1 MATQN
6 INIGINVSDNGTAKK
21 TVKSFQEITQ
31 AATQA
36 QSAAAGISAA
46 PVKSTLSPGGTP
58 GSRRASEPAGSQ
70 QMMSGQDYGSA
81 RGSAGLTGASARD
94 FANQAQ
100 GLGGLVRLYATYAAN
115 VFAVSAAFRA
125 LSDAMDTAN
134 MIKGLDQ
141 LGASSGVALGS
152 LSKRLASATD
162 NAISLREAMAATVK
176 ASSSG
181 MNSDQI
187 LRMGTVAKQASIA
200 LGVDMADAISRISR
214 GITKL
219 EPELL
224 DELGLFTKTGKA
236 AEDYAK
242 SVGKSVTEL
251 TDFERRQAFANAV
264 LAEGEKKFGEIDA
277 KANSY
282 TVLLASI
289 KDASFSALNALNT
302 VLGPVIGLLSQSP
315 GALIAGMVGLATVVI
330 KQAVPALGQLR
341 ENLERVAEASASDAY
356 DKAAKAQATL
366 SKALD
371 LELQKVEQGADAK
384 SAIVER
390 SQAELAKARFD
401 GLKNAVEV
409 EKLLN
414 STVQELREEDFAAAS
429 EVARQ
434 KEEDAKRWSQ
444 SASKSW
450 QARGAAAQEEANIT
464 RQLVKEVREHKVAE
478 ETLTAAKEKAEKTV
492 RSGAAAYTVLGQNL
506 RLAEAANTQSVKK
519 SIVSNAAYNASLIGL
534 RGSAVLLKNEID
546 NSGLALTRMG
556 AAALYARGGIAIL
569 TGAIATMGAAI
580 TKALNVVGILVT
592 VFSLLDTFAGSKK
605 VSQAMKDLSDNID
618 IANSSAKTFT
628 DTVSASYKGNML
640 AVASLEAQSTALNE
654 VSVSLTKAAE
664 ASIKAQKSLAQ
675 GSWYDKTIEFF
686 KDAVGFGIG
695 DKFQET
701 LGESITASVEGLAN
715 SPQGDAVKQKFADI
729 FKIDPKATDFEK
741 QLKAKIKALDVAPDS
756 AQAKQSIAYLTELGL
771 KAGIAT
777 SRAREF
783 KDALDASV
791 TATKSLADTYK
802 VTSPI
807 TTFVETSLASLKK
820 LDLNLQEP
828 EVESFAQNLL
838 DLSEKLAANP
848 IFGPQQ
854 SAYLTN
860 YSKQIEKLN
869 TELTDSK
876 KQLKDL
882 QELETPSKTVD
893 RAQLRSQLVATSA
906 AEGKPLSIIEAD
918 KVVSGMVKAMDASY
932 NAAIANTKN
941 VIKASETGLRSIGA
955 KFKDSIES
963 GAKYN
968 LDLLIAQLQ
977 QTLAEGSTKFV
988 QGILSSLSAKGIVG
1002 AAALESKL
1010 KQQELDAQ
1018 KTTVLTMRDL
1028 IAAMQINSA
1037 AVAKASAQ
1045 TEKQAADKAY
1055 YELPATA
1062 STDDRNKAISRVVSA
1077 NVDLDQTTKQY
1088 DLITKAVKNP
1098 ITALKGLRNEF
1109 GVIGESVRTNVMA
1122 FAQSMS
1128 GFAAQIQKFSSE
1140 QEQLDLNA
1148 QVKTAEEYYTAQENI
1163 LNARKQ
1169 TLETDT
1175 KAVQL
1180 NVQNK
1185 SLTEAQAAAQEDS
1198 LKTQAAQLS
1207 YEESI
1212 VKTAKEYVAS
1222 SVLID
1227 ALEKKAVATKDK
1239 GLLAL
1244 VASAEQTRDTAY
1256 NTGVINALKQ
1266 KGVDIDK
1273 IGADRRAKT
1282 LQKELSEIS
1291 KSYELTKALAQLENT
1306 KNDIALE
1313 QASKEL
1319 ELYSEAYGLS
1329 QSYVITQRAAL
1340 ELESERLA
1348 LTTAITQAEQ
1358 AMIVRKQ
1365 EADAQKKAL
1374 GASASAEALAQIDA
1388 ETTRQQALSN
1398 IAVAGLS
1405 LQYSNKVA
1413 ILDKTR
1419 EINLE
1424 QAHYNELLNTT
1435 NSFATQ
1441 LGSVFKNLGTELGN
1455 AVKAMVDFSVTT
1467 EKNAKAEIKLEQDL
1481 KKAKIANDPAKEK
1494 KIQTELDKQKKK
1506 SLTQELDGIS
1516 TVAGESKKLFK
1527 EKTFAFK
1534 ALAAVEKATAIASLA
1549 LKAQD
1554 MAATLATLP
1563 TKIAGGVAKLFDQGG
1578 WAGFA
1583 GAAAFLALMASL
1595 GAKGGG
1601 GSSGAFVPTAEQ
1613 RQETQGT
1620 AMGYDSQGNK
1630 VQVRQG
1636 VFGDTEAKSAAIT
1649 NSLERLAENSVEGL
1663 DYDNKMLK
1671 ALRSIA
1677 SSIDGAAKG
1686 LYRIPGIV
1694 SGSISGTT
1702 PGTSGSG
1709 GFLGI
1714 GKKSTTTEILDS
1726 GVQFFGTMFDLFR
1739 SQNADINLFESVRT
1753 TRSRS
1758 GFLGIGGGTSS
1769 STDMFFQ
1776 DLEQTNKRAYDQLIK
1791 ALGSTGDLVYAM
1803 ADFAGIAED
1812 EVTTALKSLNVDEL
1826 VSLRGLKGEEFTN
1839 ELRALMGTLISD
1851 ASYSIISQ
1859 YEDFANFGEDLGEAV
1874 LRVQDSNKKVRQQ
1887 LKNMMSADIEDT
1899 LNLQGVVP
1907 ELRTK
1912 IVSSISDTITWAS
1925 GPQGHADWSTIANMG
1940 GKIAQGLYR
1949 AYTDATNM
1957 AVESGTQFTNESFT
1971 AILQKNFSELST
1983 ADLEKLRSAGFDWAN
1998 EVVEVIEDGVTRKF
2012 DQASIKFESARI
2024 TEDLIKLAGSEE
2036 AFFEQSTFFME
2047 NFMTE
2052 AERLV
2057 PAQKAVTTELARLAD
2072 LGFTSAD
2079 GLVDTREEL
2088 AQLVQGLDKTD
2099 PVARKAYQALMNL
2112 APGFDLVASRA
2123 ESFSEPIRDLQLELL
2138 RATDKTEEYESA
2150 TRALA
2155 ISGFTAAEIASYD
2168 LRKSLEAEVKEADRV
2183 RSSLDRLAQESL
2195 MLSANLL
2202 KAQGDMEGY
2211 SAAIAAIE
2219 TKDMKTAQELAA
2231 YNSNQSIKRQIENE
2245 EAANR
2250 DREQAAQEAKR
2261 AAEEAAQEAK
2271 RQAEEAAQK
2280 AQQVA
2285 DQKLSLEQ
2293 RIYSIQGNTN
2303 KLRELELRNV
2313 DSSNQA
2319 LQSYVWAL
2327 EDYTNILKETED
2339 TIKGLR
2345 EKATDEY
2352 LSASDKVVDAQK
2364 AIADLAIEAAKKM
2377 RDFGSS
2383 LREFVNEQL
2392 MPESSANVTRLFT
2405 QTVQGA
2411 LSGDEQALDSVRDIA
2426 TQAIEAAKASARTS
2440 VEFNKARSTILASVS
2455 DVAAYAEAQAALT
2468 EIPEEDPL
2476 VLANKTLEE
2485 ALKEQTDALYVANT
2499 IGASLVKSQE
2509 DLVALYF
2516 AAQSRVPS
2524 TPIAPFAN
2532 GGIFDN
2538 DIIRRPTYFNL
2549 GLMGEAGAEA
2559 IMPLTRTRDG
2569 SLGVVATSEPNTN
2582 LGRAIGTQ
2590 NAALVEQVKLL
2601 REEVSLLR
2609 YEARATAVSTT
2620 KTTRILERVT
2630 QNGES
2635 LLVTDTATL

>member
-46 PVKSTLSPGGTP
+46 PVKSTLAPGGTP
-58 GSRRASEPAGSQ
+58 GSRMVAATMAPSER
-70 QMMSGQDYGSA
+70 MMSGEEYGRA
-81 RGSAGLTGASARD
+81 RGSAGATGASARD

-115 VFAVSAAFRA
+115 IFAVSAAFTA
-125 LSDAMDTAN
+125 LSNAMDTSN
-134 MIKGLDQ
+134 MVRGLDQ
-141 LGASSGVALGS
+141 LGAASGVALGS
-152 LSKRLASATD
+152 LSKDLVRATD
-162 NAISLREAMAATVK
+162 GAISLRDAMTATAK

-181 MNSDQI
+181 MNSEQI
-187 LRMGTVAKQASIA
+187 LRMGKVAQQASQA

-251 TDFERRQAFANAV
+251 TDFERRAAFANAV
-264 LAEGEKKFGEIDA
+264 LEEGEKKFNQIKLDT
-277 KANSY
+277 NPY
-282 TVLLASI
+282 TKLLASI
-289 KDASFSALNALNT
+289 KDLAQVSLEFINKGLAPIVSYLSNSPTALGVAIAALGT
-302 VLGPVIGLLSQSP
+302 VLV
-315 GALIAGMVGLATVVI
+315 
-330 KQAVPALGQLR
+330 KQALPALGEFKAGLASTADKANQLS
-341 ENLERVAEASASDAY
+341 VQKAQD
-356 DKAAKAQATL
+356 AAKARLAIDADILTRVEAMADDKVAAVDAAEQKIQA
-366 SKALD
+366 
-371 LELQKVEQGADAK
+371 LEASGLNKRSAAYKLLQKDITEVTQAD
-384 SAIVER
+384 I
-390 SQAELAKARFD
+390 D
-401 GLKNAVEV
+401 AVETRA
-409 EKLLN
+409 KL
-414 STVQELREEDFAAAS
+414 
-429 EVARQ
+429 
-434 KEEDAKRWSQ
+434 
-444 SASKSW
+444 
-450 QARGAAAQEEANIT
+450 
-464 RQLVKEVREHKVAE
+464 
-478 ETLTAAKEKAEKTV
+478 AEKGGDTK
-492 RSGAAAYTVLGQNL
+492 RAAAYREVTSAVLEQKQAEEDLIVTKKNLSKQLEKDAAGMTTYGMTV
-506 RLAEAANTQSVKK
+506 RAAEKAQTAATRAN
-519 SIVSNAAYNASLIGL
+519 IVSNAAYNGSLIGVTASMAL
-534 RGSAVLLKNEID
+534 MRAEMQAAGIATNTFAGRLL
-546 NSGLALTRMG
+546 L
-556 AAALYARGGIAIL
+556 ARGALAAVGGMVSTVMAAFGPLMLII
-569 TGAIATMGAAI
+569 TGLSLA
-580 TKALNVVGILVT
+580 
-592 VFSLLDTFAGSKK
+592 FSLLDGALSKNNKESADLSGSLDKLDANASHLTKTVDALNEKPFLERMSPESLKVKATALGEVSSAISSTINDLLKADKAASGWDRFLDGFKTLWGGDMLSKASKGLATGITDSLANIAGSPEAKALNKDLSAILKIDTETATFQQVQDAIKKIGREAPQELKRLEDGFKK
-605 VSQAMKDLSDNID
+605 VSLASQVTAAKGTELVDAFKKLADLKQTIGNEFLPKDDVTKFGQELIATSQKLAIALDDPQQKLNAIIQLGANAVTIPGATLEQVAALNKAADLAKNIQTLEAKQLENRREIVANEKNLVDLIGETRAEMELSGKTPRLANLDDKEWQKLKDIRNNLKELKASGDVTVKVKTELTSKLEGYSKEIETATLGTYKAGADLVAKQISAEFIKAGKVVSDAYVNIIGETEATIKIKADSEKAVVNAQIQQILSQRDLTIATRELSLQLQKKSLEDYLQSNPEGRQGVYDQLDALRPQIQAVEAAKTGDFSKLKLSTDTKDLKKLNVEGDAFAQNMRASAAAVNNLQAQLKAID
-618 IANSSAKTFT
+618 IGEKDSALRDSFAEPK
-628 DTVSASYKGNML
+628 KN
-640 AVASLEAQSTALNE
+640 LENQE
-654 VSVSLTKAAE
+654 KSVSLAKQELDVQSKLVTQGNLEFLAAKQSLDTTQLNLQQRIALLSTDVEIARLSQIINSDASKTIKDAAKDKKEQLESDRKTLITQQAQQRITLASSQVQDEMRALAFNAEEARKREAENAELALAKKSEELRIEQDLFGLYNSIGLLTETQKINQKFLLEQKSAELDYEQKISKLKTSSSQQMGQLDSREEDIWAQFAAGTGNLAALNAELDKIAETKALITARTNEEGSAAARVRDNTLSIAAATKAA
-664 ASIKAQKSLAQ
+664 
-675 GSWYDKTIEFF
+675 
-686 KDAVGFGIG
+686 
-695 DKFQET
+695 
-701 LGESITASVEGLAN
+701 
-715 SPQGDAVKQKFADI
+715 
-729 FKIDPKATDFEK
+729 
-741 QLKAKIKALDVAPDS
+741 ALDQERYNQMLES
-756 AQAKQSIAYLTELGL
+756 AGDFANTL
-771 KAGIAT
+771 KMGF
-777 SRAREF
+777 E
-783 KDALDASV
+783 
-791 TATKSLADTYK
+791 
-802 VTSPI
+802 
-807 TTFVETSLASLKK
+807 
-820 LDLNLQEP
+820 
-828 EVESFAQNLL
+828 
-838 DLSEKLAANP
+838 
-848 IFGPQQ
+848 G
-854 SAYLTN
+854 
-860 YSKQIEKLN
+860 
-869 TELTDSK
+869 
-876 KQLKDL
+876 
-882 QELETPSKTVD
+882 
-893 RAQLRSQLVATSA
+893 A
-906 AEGKPLSIIEAD
+906 AE
-918 KVVSGMVKAMDASY
+918 
-932 NAAIANTKN
+932 
-941 VIKASETGLRSIGA
+941 
-955 KFKDSIES
+955 
-963 GAKYN
+963 
-968 LDLLIAQLQ
+968 
-977 QTLAEGSTKFV
+977 
-988 QGILSSLSAKGIVG
+988 SSQKI
-1002 AAALESKL
+1002 AAALGDVATTMAQVAINAEQRANSEAKLADDLAAARKSKDPL
-1010 KQQELDAQ
+1010 E
-1018 KTTVLTMRDL
+1018 
-1028 IAAMQINSA
+1028 IAAA
-1037 AVAKASAQ
+1037 
-1045 TEKQAADKAY
+1045 
-1055 YELPATA
+1055 
-1062 STDDRNKAISRVVSA
+1062 
-1077 NVDLDQTTKQY
+1077 
-1088 DLITKAVKNP
+1088 
-1098 ITALKGLRNEF
+1098 
-1109 GVIGESVRTNVMA
+1109 ESVLA
-1122 FAQSMS
+1122 D
-1128 GFAAQIQKFSSE
+1128 QK
-1140 QEQLDLNA
+1140 
-1148 QVKTAEEYYTAQENI
+1148 
-1163 LNARKQ
+1163 
-1169 TLETDT
+1169 
-1175 KAVQL
+1175 
-1180 NVQNK
+1180 
-1185 SLTEAQAAAQEDS
+1185 
-1198 LKTQAAQLS
+1198 
-1207 YEESI
+1207 
-1212 VKTAKEYVAS
+1212 
-1222 SVLID
+1222 
-1227 ALEKKAVATKDK
+1227 
-1239 GLLAL
+1239 
-1244 VASAEQTRDTAY
+1244 
-1256 NTGVINALKQ
+1256 
-1266 KGVDIDK
+1266 
-1273 IGADRRAKT
+1273 
-1282 LQKELSEIS
+1282 
-1291 KSYELTKALAQLENT
+1291 
-1306 KNDIALE
+1306 
-1313 QASKEL
+1313 
-1319 ELYSEAYGLS
+1319 
-1329 QSYVITQRAAL
+1329 
-1340 ELESERLA
+1340 
-1348 LTTAITQAEQ
+1348 
-1358 AMIVRKQ
+1358 
-1365 EADAQKKAL
+1365 
-1374 GASASAEALAQIDA
+1374 
-1388 ETTRQQALSN
+1388 
-1398 IAVAGLS
+1398 
-1405 LQYSNKVA
+1405 
-1413 ILDKTR
+1413 
-1419 EINLE
+1419 
-1424 QAHYNELLNTT
+1424 
-1435 NSFATQ
+1435 
-1441 LGSVFKNLGTELGN
+1441 
-1455 AVKAMVDFSVTT
+1455 
-1467 EKNAKAEIKLEQDL
+1467 EKNAK
-1481 KKAKIANDPAKEK
+1481 
-1494 KIQTELDKQKKK
+1494 
-1506 SLTQELDGIS
+1506 QELADDIKILNS
-1516 TVAGESKKLFK
+1516 SKKLFK
-1527 EKTFAFK
+1527 EKTAAYKVLDATEK
-1534 ALAAVEKATAIASLA
+1534 ALHIKTLAREGVTLAKQISLWWTGVSTKVAAATAGQAGET
-1549 LKAQD
+1549 
-1554 MAATLATLP
+1554 AATS
-1563 TKIAGGVAKLFDQGG
+1563 
-1578 WAGFA
+1578 AGFLTRLPIYIKEIYA
-1583 GAAAFLALMASL
+1583 SWGKLGPWMVGAAALFIASKL
-1595 GAKGGG
+1595 GGGGG

-1620 AMGYDSQGNK
+1620 AMGWDSSGNK

-1636 VFGDTEAKSAAIT
+1636 VLGDTDAKSTAIT

-1677 SSIDGAAKG
+1677 NSIDGAAKG
-1686 LYRIPGIV
+1686 LYRIPGVV

-1709 GFLGI
+1709 GFIGI

-1739 SQNADINLFESVRT
+1739 SQNPDINLFESVRT
-1753 TRSRS
+1753 TRSSS
-1758 GFLGIGGGTSS
+1758 GLWGLGGGSSS

-1791 ALGSTGDLVYAM
+1791 ALGGAGDLVYAM

-1812 EVTTALKSLNVDEL
+1812 EVTTALKSLNVNEL

-1907 ELRTK
+1907 EIRTK

-1925 GPQGHADWSTIANMG
+1925 GPQGHADWSTIARMG
-1940 GKIAQGLYR
+1940 GKIAQGLYS
-1949 AYTDATNM
+1949 AYADATNM

-1971 AILQKNFSELST
+1971 TLLQENFSKLPT

-2024 TEDLIKLAGSEE
+2024 TEDLIKLAGGEE

-2057 PAQKAVTTELARLAD
+2057 PTQKAVTTELARLAD

-2099 PVARKAYQALMNL
+2099 PAARKAYQALMDL
-2112 APGFDLVASRA
+2112 APGFDKVASRA

-2168 LRKSLEAEVKEADRV
+2168 LRKSLEAEVKEADRATN
-2183 RSSLDRLAQESL
+2183 SLDRLAQESL
-2195 MLSANLL
+2195 MLAANLL

-2211 SAAIAAIE
+2211 NAAIAAIE
-2219 TKDMKTAQELAA
+2219 TKDMKTAKELAA
-2231 YNSNQSIKRQIENE
+2231 YNDNQSLKRQIANE

-2250 DREQAAQEAKR
+2250 AREQAAQEDKR
-2261 AAEEAAQEAK
+2261 AAEKAAAD
-2271 RQAEEAAQK
+2271 

-2303 KLRELELRNV
+2303 KLRELELRKV

-2352 LSASDKVVDAQK
+2352 LSASDKVVEAQK

-2524 TPIAPFAN
+2524 APIAPFAN